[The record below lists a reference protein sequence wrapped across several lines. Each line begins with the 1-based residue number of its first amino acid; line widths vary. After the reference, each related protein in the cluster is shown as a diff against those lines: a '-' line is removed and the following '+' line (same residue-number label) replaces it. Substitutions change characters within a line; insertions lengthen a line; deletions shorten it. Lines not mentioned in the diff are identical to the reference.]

1 MQSYIFLIEKK
12 KKKSYLLPPKKKKK
26 PTCLKYTVLTQLFLK
41 EKERGKER
49 KKNEGRKE
57 EK

>member
-1 MQSYIFLIEKK
+1 MQSYIFLMEKK
-12 KKKSYLLPPKKKKK
+12 KAICYLQEKKTTT
-26 PTCLKYTVLTQLFLK
+26 TCLKYTVLAQLFLK

-49 KKNEGRKE
+49 KKNKGRKE